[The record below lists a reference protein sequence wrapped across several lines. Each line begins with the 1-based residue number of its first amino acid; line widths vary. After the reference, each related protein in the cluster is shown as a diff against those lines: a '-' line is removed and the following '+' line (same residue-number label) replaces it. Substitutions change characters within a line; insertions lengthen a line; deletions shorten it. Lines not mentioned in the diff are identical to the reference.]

1 MKENE
6 AVTTKT
12 VKKKLIIRGLIVA
25 GIIIFCL
32 LIIICACN
40 SHEKNTEAVEKA
52 KSEAIKIFNDSQ
64 KQKYLDALRADTGLT
79 DLEMDYQLNN
89 DYDKNTK
96 ELMVTCEVEKFTSK
110 EIDEYYTDQL
120 NDEKAKHLNRI
131 FDCIDQDGN
140 KSLDRYTS
148 DDGIRI
154 YLRFSV
160 NNNEI
165 KSSDHS
171 YTLSPQE
178 CVFVDGTLVFQE
190 EDSTEAATE
199 TTTPSTQATQAD
211 NSSSNGLGKKLR
223 DGDTKTNAWICA
235 QDVAKGSLKS
245 PSTAKFC
252 SIMDVDV
259 YDQGNNNYAIIG
271 YVDAENSYGAKMRT
285 NFTVWL
291 TLTKSGYKNGYVV
304 FDE

>member
-1 MKENE
+1 
-6 AVTTKT
+6 
-12 VKKKLIIRGLIVA
+12 
-25 GIIIFCL
+25 
-32 LIIICACN
+32 
-40 SHEKNTEAVEKA
+40 
-52 KSEAIKIFNDSQ
+52 
-64 KQKYLDALRADTGLT
+64 
-79 DLEMDYQLNN
+79 MDYQLNHE
-89 DYDKNTK
+89 YDRNTK

-211 NSSSNGLGKKLR
+211 NSSSNGLGKKLK

-235 QDVAKGSLKS
+235 QDVVKGSLKS